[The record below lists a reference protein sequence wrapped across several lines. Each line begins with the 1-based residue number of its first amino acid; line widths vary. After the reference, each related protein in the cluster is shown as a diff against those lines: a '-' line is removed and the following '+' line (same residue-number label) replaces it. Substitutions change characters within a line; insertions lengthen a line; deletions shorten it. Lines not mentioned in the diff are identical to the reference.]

1 MPLRSARAALALT
14 IVAVTS
20 GLAFAACS
28 GGDALPPAKD
38 ASAEAA
44 SPTPEQIFRAIEPQL
59 VAQCGGT
66 GGQCHVNGT
75 FASAPKW
82 LGPPDKYASAKAYRG
97 ILPATGDPDDS
108 ILLTQIE
115 HTGPSLQS
123 NKDLFGRVRT
133 WIGAELASSTAKL
146 PSSALVQVND
156 GLNTIDLPSVGAKVT
171 FSAQTNNDVI
181 TLSAIRLT
189 AGKTAVRF
197 KDPFFVVVPQK
208 GKIVTDPTV
217 NGFETGLVTLNA
229 AASADIG
236 TLILIRWQAGNK
248 VKIVFK
254 VLEAAQPNADAGPT
268 GECTALDVFKQK
280 ASPAFQ
286 TDVPLVDGGTRSC
299 FFCHSGGDDVAKNA
313 LDLSQLTTNPGA
325 ACAQARNYVNFAD
338 RGKSIIILN
347 PTGQANPSHPV
358 QALQASGP
366 VVTAIRAWV
375 DAEK

>member
-1 MPLRSARAALALT
+1 MI
-14 IVAVTS
+14 IVVATG
-20 GLAFAACS
+20 GLVFAACG
-28 GGDALPPAKD
+28 GGDAAPPARD

-44 SPTPEQIFRAIEPQL
+44 SPTPEQLFRALEPQL
-59 VAQCGGT
+59 VGQCGGT

-82 LGPPDKYASAKAYRG
+82 LGPPDAYASSKAYRG

-123 NKDLFGRVRT
+123 NKDLFGKVRT
-133 WIGAELASSTAKL
+133 WVGAELASSTAKL
-146 PSSALVQVND
+146 PSSALVLVND

-181 TLSAIRLT
+181 TLAAIRLT
-189 AGKTAVRF
+189 AGKTALRF
-197 KDPFFVVVPQK
+197 KDPFFVVVPAK
-208 GKIVTDPTV
+208 GKVVTDPTV
-217 NGFETGLVTLNA
+217 NGFETGLVTLNPGA
-229 AASADIG
+229 AADIG

-254 VLEAAQPNADAGPT
+254 VLEAAPPSADAGPT
-268 GECTALDVFKQK
+268 GECTALSVFTQK
-280 ASPAFQ
+280 AAPAFQ
-286 TDVPLVDGGTRSC
+286 TEVPLVEGGTHSC
-299 FFCHSGGDDVAKNA
+299 FYCHSGADDVAKNA
-313 LDLSQLTTNPGA
+313 LDLSQLTTNPAA
-325 ACAQARNYVNFAD
+325 ACAQARNYINFAD
-338 RGKSIIILN
+338 RAKSIIILN

-358 QALQASGP
+358 QALQESGP